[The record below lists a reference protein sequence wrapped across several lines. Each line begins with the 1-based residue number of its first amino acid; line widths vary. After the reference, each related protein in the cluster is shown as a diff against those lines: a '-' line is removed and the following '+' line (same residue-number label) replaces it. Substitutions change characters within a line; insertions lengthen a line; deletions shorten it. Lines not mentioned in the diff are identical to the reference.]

1 MNNKGLTDKFLK
13 GAFKLG
19 AYLGAGTLSASLMA
33 CDHLPV
39 PISVSGER
47 YIAYATT
54 ENGDI
59 YSLRDG
65 PYQVNPETT
74 MNLSLV
80 TFDTVTN
87 SVVSTHDL
95 PGPPLML
102 TNSKNSA
109 AYIVPGEEDST
120 NIAFLNNGK
129 LKTIKNASFPQ
140 LSSSGDC
147 LAYTKMN
154 ENKAEL
160 YLDYFKTGTVRKHGA
175 MGIPIAFSPDLS
187 KLLFFGES
195 EDEESGSMGI
205 HYRHLSSGTSNH
217 VVDANLMEMSEKDL
231 LQFPQWVGNDRVLY
245 TSKPT
250 ESSSDHEIFVA
261 DLRGNEIRITDN
273 YLAEVSP
280 QISKQ
285 GTIFYVGKDVK
296 KEVGTESPVYFSRT
310 EKGFWKSHKSDFS
323 AQWLR
328 VAGKNLIY
336 SKNTGQVYSAPLE
349 DVVNGE
355 TKNVVNISQKIV
367 TNQKSGEAIN
377 GLIRTVFGN

>member
-1 MNNKGLTDKFLK
+1 MNEKGLTPKFLK

-19 AYLGAGTLSASLMA
+19 AYLGAGTVAASLMA
-33 CDHLPV
+33 CDHLPI

-59 YSLRDG
+59 YSLKDG
-65 PYQVNPETT
+65 PYNVDRETT

-80 TFDTVTN
+80 TYDTVTDSIVN
-87 SVVSTHDL
+87 IHDL

-102 TNSKNSA
+102 TNSRDSA

-129 LKTIKNASFPQ
+129 LKIIKNASFPQ
-140 LSSSGDC
+140 LSKSGDC
-147 LAYTKMN
+147 LAYSKINGN
-154 ENKAEL
+154 ELQL
-160 YLDYFKTGTVRKHGA
+160 YLDYFKTGTVRKHSTE
-175 MGIPIAFSPDLS
+175 GIPIAFSPDLT

-195 EDEESGSMGI
+195 ENNENKGMTI
-205 HYRHLSSGTSNH
+205 HYLHLSSGTSNS
-217 VVDANLMEMSEKDL
+217 VIDIDLIEMSEKDL
-231 LQFPQWVGNDRVLY
+231 PQFPQWVGNDRVLY

-250 ESSSDHEIFVA
+250 ESSSDHEIFVT
-261 DLRGNEIRITDN
+261 DLRGNSTRITDN

-285 GTIFYVGKDVK
+285 GIIFYVGKDIK
-296 KEVGTESPVYFSRT
+296 EEVGTESPVYFSRT
-310 EKGFWKSHKSDFS
+310 EQGFWKSHKSDFS

-328 VAGKNLIY
+328 VAGSNLIY
-336 SKNTGQVYSAPLE
+336 SKNGGQVYSAPLE
-349 DVVNGE
+349 DIVNGNK
-355 TKNVVNISQKIV
+355 KNVVNISQKIV
-367 TNQKSGEAIN
+367 SKQKSSEAIN
-377 GLIRTVFGN
+377 GLIKTIFGN